1 MKSYHST
8 VKKINDN
15 QMLYEV
21 FDANDFLVDHASRGQ
36 GERGRLRLEK
46 FSVTVSDI
54 TSFLSVSRNYVMT
67 KIKPYVEHV
76 KCKVNGES
84 LYFMRT
90 SLYKWLNSN
99 FTAYLRTEALMVKD
113 IEGGHDALEKAVMQ
127 GIKAADEAL
136 NKDAHL
142 EPHMV
147 SSDFKRELIATL
159 LTVVENKK
167 ITWIDKK
174 KKKHEH
180 SSLITSTK
188 DSFVDHQRLCPLV
201 PASSYKF
208 SDFFNSYT
216 PEKVTYVTDRRKVYN
231 NGHYVEFKDNNADV
245 RPLTRYVEYENGE
258 LEVLQVVKDI
268 LKNENREELL
278 TDDLVFTKVS
288 FYS

>member
-8 VKKINDN
+8 VRRINDN

-21 FDANDFLVDHASRGQ
+21 FDANDLLVDHASRDQ
-36 GERGRLRLEK
+36 GEHGRLRLEK

-84 LYFMRT
+84 LYFSQT
-90 SLYKWLNSN
+90 SLYTWLNSN
-99 FTAYLRTEALMVKD
+99 FTAYRRTEALMVKD
-113 IEGGHDALEKAVMQ
+113 IEGGQEVLEKAVMQ

-142 EPHMV
+142 EPYMV

-174 KKKHEH
+174 RKQHEH

-201 PASSYKF
+201 PASYKF

-245 RPLTRYVEYENGE
+245 RPLTRYVEYKNDE